1 MKKQTLPSKRTV
13 DSKGSSAKD
22 DLVMS
27 DLDIELFAERALLAS
42 KDRDSAAWL
51 PLMEDIMATGQGVGV
66 LARLTGR
73 LGGLTLQMML
83 VNSLPVLSKWSREDY
98 LDLFSRVEGELGL
111 YDLECVFWQLGGLSR
126 SAVATLLGG
135 RREPLVLDWPGRF
148 FRLGM
153 EGELIELEGSDRV
166 QAAAKRDSFLHSDRA
181 ALASYREHL
190 RALLAT

>member
-111 YDLECVFWQLGGLSR
+111 YDLEGVFWQLGGLSR

-181 ALASYREHL
+181 VLASYREHL
-190 RALLAT
+190 RALLAA

>member
-1 MKKQTLPSKRTV
+1 
-13 DSKGSSAKD
+13 
-22 DLVMS
+22 MS

-111 YDLECVFWQLGGLSR
+111 YDLEGVFWQLGGLSR

-181 ALASYREHL
+181 VLASYREHL
-190 RALLAT
+190 RALLAA